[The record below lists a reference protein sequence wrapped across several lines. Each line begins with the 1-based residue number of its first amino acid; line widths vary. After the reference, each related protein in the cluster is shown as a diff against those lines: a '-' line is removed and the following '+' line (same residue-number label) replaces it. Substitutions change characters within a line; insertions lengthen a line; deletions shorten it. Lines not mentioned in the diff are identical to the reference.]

1 MTDHHPF
8 VGSNSTFKTFFPAP
22 VICLRNHIECD
33 IIVIDI
39 HICTELQN
47 NLFNTPLWGMLLSQV
62 ADFIIGE
69 NPEVKPKVSF
79 NNILNIDLVL
89 F

>member
-22 VICLRNHIECD
+22 VICLRNHIECN

-39 HICTELQN
+39 HIGAELQN
-47 NLFNTPLWGMLLSQV
+47 NLFDTPLGGMLLSEV
-62 ADFIIGE
+62 PDFVIGK
-69 NPEVKPKVSF
+69 NPEVKAKVSF
-79 NNILNIDLVL
+79 NNVLNVNLVP